1 MPHVLKLKDGK
12 LITPFDVGDVLET
25 VEEYAGQEVRQY
37 IEEYLEDNIQEA
49 ADFEAQLS
57 DYELQMERQGE
68 YQHALLCDIREE
80 LEALEILFQD
90 KRLNRIKMHQSVN
103 ALWRMVNR
111 EL

>member
-49 ADFEAQLS
+49 ADFEAQAS
-57 DYELQMERQGE
+57 DYEKELERQGDH
-68 YQHALLCDIREE
+68 QRSVLFGIREE
-80 LEALEILFQD
+80 IEALNVLLQD
-90 KRLNRIKMHQSVN
+90 KRLNRARMQGAVKILKQ
-103 ALWRMVNR
+103 MVNR